1 MLFSIGFHFKD
12 FRSEQGL
19 MKPKVQ
25 PVVVSTDSRKTDGRE
40 PMGYE
45 LSVTATDLEGCYSA
59 GTALRERQL

>member
-1 MLFSIGFHFKD
+1 
-12 FRSEQGL
+12 